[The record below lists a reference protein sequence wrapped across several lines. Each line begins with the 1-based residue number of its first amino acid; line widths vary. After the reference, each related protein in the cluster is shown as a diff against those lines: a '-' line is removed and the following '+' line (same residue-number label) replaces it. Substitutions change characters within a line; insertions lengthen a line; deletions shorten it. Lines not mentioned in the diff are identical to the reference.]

1 MKSIACKIAALF
13 SLLLLFSCK
22 GPSLF
27 NEFSVHP
34 KTISVGAAGGE
45 YKITSEP
52 FDCVYMLVNNKSFE
66 TERFNTQTG
75 SKTYSVSGGWLSVSF
90 QSSDGERPTTVQV
103 IVEEN
108 KTGGSREATIIVS
121 NVIDG
126 DGRVKVTQSK

>member
-27 NEFSVHP
+27 KEFSVHP
-34 KTISVGAAGGE
+34 KSISVGAEGGE
-45 YKITSEP
+45 YKITSDP
-52 FDCVYMLVNNKSFE
+52 FDCVYILVNNKSYE

-90 QSSDGERPTTVQV
+90 KSSGGERPTTVQV

-108 KTGGSREATIIVS
+108 KTGESREATIIVS

-126 DGRVKVTQSK
+126 DGRVKVKQSK

>member
-1 MKSIACKIAALF
+1 MKSIACKIAALL
-13 SLLLLFSCK
+13 SLVLLFSCK

-34 KTISVGAAGGE
+34 KTISVGEVGGE
-45 YKITSEP
+45 YKITSDP
-52 FDCVYMLVNNKSFE
+52 FDCVYILVNNKSYE
-66 TERFNTQTG
+66 TERFKTQTG

-103 IVEEN
+103 LVEEN
-108 KTGGSREATIIVS
+108 KTGESREATIVVS

-126 DGRVKVTQSK
+126 DGRVKVTQ

>member
-1 MKSIACKIAALF
+1 MKSIACKTAAFF

-27 NEFSVHP
+27 NQFSVHP
-34 KTISVGAAGGE
+34 KTISVGAEGGE
-45 YKITSEP
+45 YKIASEP
-52 FDCVYMLVNNKSFE
+52 FDCVYILVNNKSFE

-90 QSSDGERPTTVQV
+90 KSSDGERPTAVQV

-108 KTGGSREATIIVS
+108 RTGESREAIIIVS

-126 DGRVKVTQSK
+126 DGRVNVKQSK

>member
-1 MKSIACKIAALF
+1 MKSIAYKIAALF

-27 NEFSVHP
+27 KEFSVHP
-34 KTISVGAAGGE
+34 KTISVGAEGGE
-45 YKITSEP
+45 YKITGDP
-52 FDCVYMLVNNKSFE
+52 FDCVYILVNNKSFE

-90 QSSDGERPTTVQV
+90 KSSDGERPTTVQV

-108 KTGGSREATIIVS
+108 KKGKSREATIIVS